1 VTILVDNLES
11 IDHFRLH
18 VKQMTVDSA
27 TVHHAGSDMVDLM
40 EAFEYPPNEYYVLR
54 SKNSFPKGKYTIDM
68 EFHGNLTG
76 LIVGFYQAEYI
87 NSEGEKVPMATSKF
101 QPTDARSAF
110 PCFDEPSY
118 KSTFST
124 TLVRPSERYVALSN
138 MPEERQVQDSP
149 RPGLTEVTFQK
160 SVPMVTYL
168 ACFIVCDF
176 EFAEKYTKRH
186 GTKFRVYATPNQKE
200 NVQYALDI
208 GANITDFFTDYFDV
222 AYPLPKQDMI
232 AIPDFISGAMEHWG
246 LITYREIYLLYN
258 DREASSSNKQRVAT
272 IVSHELAHQW
282 FGNLMTLSWWDDL
295 WLNEGF
301 ASYIEYKGVA
311 QYHTDWDMEA
321 QFLVE
326 DLHPVMDLDS
336 TLNSHPIV
344 QPVDHPNQI
353 TEIFDAI
360 SYKKGASVLRMLEQ
374 FLGPDDFRR
383 GVSKFLKAYKYS
395 NAQTR
400 DLWLELEETSSKG
413 YNVTKIMD
421 TWTRQKG
428 YPVVEATRVNPTHY
442 RLHQK
447 RYLIDSDQGNEDEEE
462 HNPLGYKWDIPLT
475 WFSDKGSKKVEQKW
489 LLSSDGYVDVKVD
502 ATATFVKFNVGQFGF
517 YRVNYPKE
525 EWIRFSKVLQEDHAQ
540 FSTMDRAHLLND
552 AFALAESGHVDY
564 SVPLSMTRYLRLEAD
579 YVPWRTAYKAL
590 TRVESRIRDTEAY
603 PSFRKYIL
611 ALVAEPYNNF
621 GWNDDGGHLK
631 RLARVS
637 VLNLA
642 CRNGHTGCIEEAG
655 KRFAN
660 WISDAKNYVPPN
672 LRNLVYRYGMGARGD
687 SAAWDEMLIRFMAEE
702 NPAEKRK
709 LLYGL
714 AFAREPW
721 ILSQFL
727 NLSGNET
734 IVRQQDFFTAVR
746 YVATNPVGN
755 SLAWDYVRSNWESL
769 IERFTLNNRYL
780 GRLPGQVVSKFVSRF
795 KRGEVEAFFNKYPEG
810 GAGTRSRKQALEK
823 IDTNIKWL
831 EKHQVTIKRWLD
843 RNA

>member
-1 VTILVDNLES
+1 
-11 IDHFRLH
+11 
-18 VKQMTVDSA
+18 
-27 TVHHAGSDMVDLM
+27 
-40 EAFEYPPNEYYVLR
+40 
-54 SKNSFPKGKYTIDM
+54 
-68 EFHGNLTG
+68 
-76 LIVGFYQAEYI
+76 
-87 NSEGEKVPMATSKF
+87 
-101 QPTDARSAF
+101 
-110 PCFDEPSY
+110 
-118 KSTFST
+118 
-124 TLVRPSERYVALSN
+124 
-138 MPEERQVQDSP
+138 
-149 RPGLTEVTFQK
+149 
-160 SVPMVTYL
+160 
-168 ACFIVCDF
+168 
-176 EFAEKYTKRH
+176 
-186 GTKFRVYATPNQKE
+186 
-200 NVQYALDI
+200 
-208 GANITDFFTDYFDV
+208 
-222 AYPLPKQDMI
+222 
-232 AIPDFISGAMEHWG
+232 
-246 LITYREIYLLYN
+246 
-258 DREASSSNKQRVAT
+258 
-272 IVSHELAHQW
+272 
-282 FGNLMTLSWWDDL
+282 
-295 WLNEGF
+295 
-301 ASYIEYKGVA
+301 
-311 QYHTDWDMEA
+311 
-321 QFLVE
+321 
-326 DLHPVMDLDS
+326 
-336 TLNSHPIV
+336 
-344 QPVDHPNQI
+344 
-353 TEIFDAI
+353 
-360 SYKKGASVLRMLEQ
+360 
-374 FLGPDDFRR
+374 
-383 GVSKFLKAYKYS
+383 
-395 NAQTR
+395 
-400 DLWLELEETSSKG
+400 
-413 YNVTKIMD
+413 
-421 TWTRQKG
+421 
-428 YPVVEATRVNPTHY
+428 
-442 RLHQK
+442 
-447 RYLIDSDQGNEDEEE
+447 
-462 HNPLGYKWDIPLT
+462 
-475 WFSDKGSKKVEQKW
+475 
-489 LLSSDGYVDVKVD
+489 
-502 ATATFVKFNVGQFGF
+502 
-517 YRVNYPKE
+517 
-525 EWIRFSKVLQEDHAQ
+525 
-540 FSTMDRAHLLND
+540 MDRAHLLND

-795 KRGEVEAFFNKYPEG
+795 KKGEVEAFFNKYPEG